1 MVDIL
6 KEKYKHEPRICIICG
21 KEYIPKRSDQRCC
34 LDPECKKGLQLLN
47 YKEYRATHYA
57 KVLEA
62 NRRSMAKKRE
72 DAKRKETAEEKAERE
87 LRREQATNPALMPIG
102 DPAGAA

>member
-1 MVDIL
+1 MRT
-6 KEKYKHEPRICIICG
+6 KASHEPRRCEICG

-72 DAKRKETAEEKAERE
+72 DAKRKEREAKGDTLIAIGYAERQMAETLRMAGGVKKE
-87 LRREQATNPALMPIG
+87 L
-102 DPAGAA
+102 